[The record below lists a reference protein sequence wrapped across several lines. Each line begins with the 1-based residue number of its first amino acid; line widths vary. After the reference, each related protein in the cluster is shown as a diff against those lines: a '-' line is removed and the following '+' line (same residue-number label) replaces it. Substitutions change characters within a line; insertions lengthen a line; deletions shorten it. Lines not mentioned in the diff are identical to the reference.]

1 MKWIKKNIN
10 IILLIIWMII
20 IFVMSSFN
28 GESSGNQS
36 NFIVKIISEIFSIS
50 NVNYLSFIIRKL
62 AHFTEYFILGI
73 LVINNFKKINK
84 KIIFGSIIFCML
96 YAFTDEFH
104 QLFVSGRSGQIID
117 VLIDSFGS
125 MCGIYGYLLFKNY
138 FLFLKYNIKIS

>member
-10 IILLIIWMII
+10 IILLIIWMLI

-28 GESSGNQS
+28 GESSANQS

-50 NVNYLSFIIRKL
+50 NINYLSFIIRKL

-104 QLFVSGRSGQIID
+104 QLFVNGRSGQIID

>member
-20 IFVMSSFN
+20 IFIMSSFN

-36 NFIVKIISEIFSIS
+36 NFIVNIISQIFNIS
-50 NVNYLSFIIRKL
+50 NINYLSFIIRKL

-73 LVINNFKKINK
+73 LVINNFNKIDK
-84 KIIFGSIIFCML
+84 KIIFGSITFCML

-104 QLFVSGRSGQIID
+104 QLFVSGRSGQVTD
-117 VLIDSFGS
+117 VLIDSIGAI
-125 MCGIYGYLLFKNY
+125 CGIYGYLL
-138 FLFLKYNIKIS
+138 LKKYKK

>member
-20 IFVMSSFN
+20 IFIMSSFN

-36 NFIVKIISEIFSIS
+36 NFIVNIISQIFSIS
-50 NVNYLSFIIRKL
+50 NINYLSFIIRKL

-125 MCGIYGYLLFKNY
+125 MCGIYGYLLFK
-138 FLFLKYNIKIS
+138 KYKK

>member
-20 IFVMSSFN
+20 IFIMSSFN

-36 NFIVKIISEIFSIS
+36 NFIVNIISEIFSIS

-73 LVINNFKKINK
+73 LVINNFKKIDK

-125 MCGIYGYLLFKNY
+125 MCGIYGYLLFK
-138 FLFLKYNIKIS
+138 KYKK